1 MTTPQDSART
11 NPVLVEVLRGPLV
24 ESRHRGAAVI
34 TDHDGA
40 TRIAWGDVDRQ
51 VFPRSAVKPLQAI
64 PMIESGAADAFGV
77 SDAELA
83 LSCASHNG
91 EALHVE
97 SASAWLHRIGLGPGD
112 LECGAHWPLFQEAT
126 VALAANGGE
135 PTALHNNCSG
145 KHTGFLT
152 LSRHLGW
159 DPRGYVN
166 PEHPVQGRITALL
179 EEMYGIDL
187 SPESL
192 GVDGCSIPTW
202 GVPLRILARA
212 MARFARPD
220 ALGPVRAAAAR
231 RLAGAMMAHPFMV
244 AGSDRFCTRVMSA
257 TPGRVVVKTGAEGV
271 YVAALP
277 GPGLGI
283 AVKCDDGTTRASQVM
298 MAALLHGLGVLDG
311 AGAADL
317 LTPAVHN
324 VNGRAIGEIRPIG
337 PLAAFAAGDP

>member
-1 MTTPQDSART
+1 MTPIQDPART
-11 NPVLVEVLRGPLV
+11 DPVVVEVFRGPLV

-34 TDHDGA
+34 TDHNGA
-40 TRIAWGDVDRQ
+40 IRIAWGDVDRQ

-64 PMIESGAADAFGV
+64 PMIESGAADAFAV

-91 EALHVE
+91 ETRHVE
-97 SASAWLHRIGLGPGD
+97 AASAWLDRIGLGPGD

-126 VALAANGGE
+126 VALAASGGE

-152 LSRHLGW
+152 LSCHLGC
-159 DPRGYVN
+159 DPRGYVT
-166 PEHPVQGRITALL
+166 PEHPVQGRVTALL

-187 SPESL
+187 NPECL
-192 GVDGCSIPTW
+192 ATDGCSIPTW
-202 GVPLRILARA
+202 GVPLRVLAGA

-220 ALGPVRAAAAR
+220 ALGPVRARAAR

-257 TPGRVVVKTGAEGV
+257 NPGRVVVKTGAEGV

-277 GPGLGI
+277 DAGLGI
-283 AVKCDDGTTRASQVM
+283 AVKCGDGATRASQVM
-298 MAALLHGLGVLDG
+298 MASLLCGLGTLDG

-317 LTPAVHN
+317 LSPSVYN
-324 VNGRAIGEIRPIG
+324 VNGRVIGEIRPTG
-337 PLAAFAAGDP
+337 PLATFAAGQ